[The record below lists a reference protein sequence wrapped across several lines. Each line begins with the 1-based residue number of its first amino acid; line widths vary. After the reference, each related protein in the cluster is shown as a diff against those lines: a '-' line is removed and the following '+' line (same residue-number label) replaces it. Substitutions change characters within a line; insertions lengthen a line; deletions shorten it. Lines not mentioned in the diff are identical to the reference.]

1 MEPES
6 PRGRIAIMQAMASGE
21 IAPSERARAHLDHCL
36 ACQACEAVCPAQ
48 VPYLQL
54 LDAHRAAFPAPQGLR
69 ERLLQSL
76 PLSRRGRPLLRLS
89 LRLLAALRPALLRL
103 SHACG
108 LPRLGRWLS
117 LAPQA
122 VAWRRPPPPE
132 RPRVQV
138 LTGCLGDLANGDTLQ
153 ALSRCLDALGLP
165 AEFLPGGLCCGA
177 LARHHGLTGRSA
189 AARQALQARRR
200 PELPL
205 LALDSA
211 CALQLKGEDGG
222 EELCRF
228 LLGQD
233 WTGIRLRP
241 LETRVL
247 LHSPCSH
254 RNGLRDPLAARQ
266 LLQKIPGLVIET
278 LDDPLCCG
286 AAGTH
291 MLDQPAAADAL
302 LAPKLAQLQDSPAPV
317 LLTSNIGCALH
328 FAAGLRRAG
337 LRDGAQTPTVMHPVA
352 LLARQIDV

>member
-6 PRGRIAIMQAMASGE
+6 PRGRIAIMQGVASGQ
-21 IAPSERARAHLDHCL
+21 IAPTAKAREHLDNCL

-54 LDAHRAAFPAPQGLR
+54 LDAHRAAHPEAQSLR
-69 ERLLQSL
+69 QRAVQSL
-76 PLSRRGRPLLRLS
+76 PLLRRARPLLRLA
-89 LRLLAALRPALLRL
+89 LRLITALRPALLGLSIKTRL
-103 SHACG
+103 PTLS
-108 LPRLGRWLS
+108 RWLS

-122 VAWRRPPPPE
+122 VAWRLPSSSARPAL
-132 RPRVQV
+132 QV
-138 LTGCLGDLANGDTLQ
+138 LTGCLGDLANAGTLQ
-153 ALSRCLDALGLP
+153 ALSRCLDALGLE

-177 LARHHGLTGRSA
+177 LSQHHGLSQRSRT
-189 AARQALQARRR
+189 ARENLLDRRC

-205 LALDSA
+205 ISLDSA
-211 CALQLKGEDGG
+211 CAVQLKDLSGS

-228 LLGQD
+228 LLHQD
-233 WTGIRLRP
+233 WQDVTVRP
-241 LETRVL
+241 LHETVL

-266 LLQKIPGLVIET
+266 LLQLIPGLQIET
-278 LDDPLCCG
+278 LQDPLCCG

-291 MLDQPAAADAL
+291 MLDQPRAADAM
-302 LAPKLAQLQDSPAPV
+302 LAPKLEQIRGSRARI

-328 FAAGLRRAG
+328 FAGGLRMAG
-337 LRDGAQTPTVMHPVA
+337 LRDGEQTPTVMHPVE